1 MVNFGVSSTLA
12 SLPYLA
18 SDPGVSRLNVLG
30 AHLPGYRSFIPLRRG
45 GGGFPQ
51 SGFVCL
57 GALSP
62 SRSPVAG
69 VSFRFDGRGVCRRQF
84 WDCVSSRQMTPFK
97 IIGTE
102 SLIPL

>member
-45 GGGFPQ
+45 GGGPPQ

-57 GALSP
+57 GGP
-62 SRSPVAG
+62 
-69 VSFRFDGRGVCRRQF
+69 
-84 WDCVSSRQMTPFK
+84 TPFK
-97 IIGTE
+97 ITGTG
-102 SLIPL
+102 SLISFDGEGGLSSAISGLCVQQTKGPFAA